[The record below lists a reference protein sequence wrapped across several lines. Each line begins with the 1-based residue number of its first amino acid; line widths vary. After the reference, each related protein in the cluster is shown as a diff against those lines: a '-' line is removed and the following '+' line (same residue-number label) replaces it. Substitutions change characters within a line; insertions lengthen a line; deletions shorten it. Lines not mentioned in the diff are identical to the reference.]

1 MFEYL
6 ALKRPILGIGP
17 VDGDAAAI
25 LNGTGA
31 GKMFDYADE
40 AGIRQFLEERLKHF
54 QEASHSLEATNV
66 DAYSRRSLTK
76 KLDAVLRGLD

>member
-1 MFEYL
+1 
-6 ALKRPILGIGP
+6 
-17 VDGDAAAI
+17 
-25 LNGTGA
+25 
-31 GKMFDYADE
+31 MFDYADE

>member
-1 MFEYL
+1 MVDPVPFPMKFLTGKMFEYL

-25 LNGTGA
+25 LNETGA

-40 AGIRQFLEERLKHF
+40 AGIRQFLEERLKLPT
-54 QEASHSLEATNV
+54 QITTST
-66 DAYSRRSLTK
+66 
-76 KLDAVLRGLD
+76 